1 MYPWLSPL
9 PSRYGRANTS
19 EGNSHLRH
27 CREEAGIM
35 DGVGFDRLIAVRWG
49 GVFFS
54 LKNAAGATT
63 SMHVFIP
70 VSNRGCPGPCPLQS
84 RRAQHPGTTN
94 CEQIIKDYR
103 EPPEGSSLSPGM
115 TTEASGKGAV
125 VIYWLCHP

>member
-1 MYPWLSPL
+1 M
-9 PSRYGRANTS
+9 
-19 EGNSHLRH
+19 
-27 CREEAGIM
+27 M

-70 VSNRGCPGPCPLQS
+70 VSNRG
-84 RRAQHPGTTN
+84 AQHPGTTN